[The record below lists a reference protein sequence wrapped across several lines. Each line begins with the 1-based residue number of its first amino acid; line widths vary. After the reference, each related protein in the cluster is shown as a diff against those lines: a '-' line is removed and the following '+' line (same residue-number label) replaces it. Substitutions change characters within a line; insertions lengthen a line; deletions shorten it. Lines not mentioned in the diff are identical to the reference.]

1 MALFGDRD
9 GQVWRASPVFDCL
22 WHSLTYW
29 KYFPI
34 PFCETW
40 AVTLI
45 GTSFKPPV
53 QRIFFFWGGVIYG
66 GHPSA
71 LLSSR
76 QCHELRPTFPYAD
89 LKHFGLPSSP
99 DSSAFF
105 FKVCRTSES
114 HPSLPPPTPVMRFE
128 LRFGQLAI
136 PSVETA
142 SCHLVHLQNT
152 GCVTPSAILQMRFSH
167 PAMICFALLLKPCPL
182 LQHNNREIMVF
193 ARRQHS
199 NSGQPRELWYELV
212 GARMHCMNNCM
223 PSQAAY
229 IAVGVQS
236 SQYTCLI

>member
-53 QRIFFFWGGVIYG
+53 QRIFFLGGGVIYG

-76 QCHELRPTFPYAD
+76 QCHELRPPFPYAD

-99 DSSAFF
+99 
-105 FKVCRTSES
+105 
-114 HPSLPPPTPVMRFE
+114 
-128 LRFGQLAI
+128 
-136 PSVETA
+136 VETA

-212 GARMHCMNNCM
+212 GARMHCMNNCT